1 MSLKGLLNDRLIL
14 CPRKETICPMAVNSA
29 DGHEVLC
36 MLNEVAPV
44 YKASC
49 FMKVSRRKKLKGA
62 LI

>member
-1 MSLKGLLNDRLIL
+1 MSVVDLLNDRLIV
-14 CPRKETICPMAVNSA
+14 CPRKEIICPMAVNSA
-29 DGHEVLC
+29 NGHEVLC
-36 MLNEVAPV
+36 MLSEVVSV